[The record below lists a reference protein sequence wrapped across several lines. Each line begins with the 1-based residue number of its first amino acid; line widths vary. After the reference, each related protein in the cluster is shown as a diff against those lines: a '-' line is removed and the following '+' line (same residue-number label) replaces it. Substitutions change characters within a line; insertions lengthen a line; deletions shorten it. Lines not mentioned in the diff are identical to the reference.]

1 MTGQS
6 LIWRWPLSVG
16 IPCGAVL
23 LAVALSGC
31 ASTVPQISGPAGNS
45 VSKPVAAPA
54 LTDRSCQSLRSE
66 IMTREARGAARLI
79 DRKND
84 GGKLNAREQAEID
97 TYNSLLN
104 EYLGARCHLT

>member
-1 MTGQS
+1 M
-6 LIWRWPLSVG
+6 
-16 IPCGAVL
+16 
-23 LAVALSGC
+23 LALALAGC
-31 ASTVPQISGPAGNS
+31 ASSMSQIGAPPA
-45 VSKPVAAPA
+45 AAPV

-66 IMTREARGAARLI
+66 IMKREARGAARLV

-84 GGKLNAREQAEID
+84 GGKLNPREQAEID

>member
-1 MTGQS
+1 MTGKS
-6 LIWRWPLSVG
+6 LIRRRSRPVAAK
-16 IPCGAVL
+16 CGAIF

-31 ASTVPQISGPAGNS
+31 VSTGAQIGAPAAHS
-45 VSKPVAAPA
+45 ASKPASAPV
-54 LTDRSCQSLRSE
+54 LTDRSCQSLRAE
-66 IMTREARGAARLI
+66 IMAREARGAARLV

>member
-1 MTGQS
+1 MTGKS
-6 LIWRWPLSVG
+6 FIRRWPLSAIAFG
-16 IPCGAVL
+16 CTAMI
-23 LAVALSGC
+23 AVALGGC
-31 ASTVPQISGPAGNS
+31 ATTESQIGAPAAA
-45 VSKPVAAPA
+45 PVAAPV

-66 IMTREARGAARLI
+66 IMKREARGAARLV

-97 TYNSLLN
+97 SYNSLLN

>member
-1 MTGQS
+1 MTTER
-6 LIWRWPLSVG
+6 LIWPRPALTGVRSG
-16 IPCGAVL
+16 ILA
-23 LAVALSGC
+23 LAVALGGGC
-31 ASTVPQISGPAGNS
+31 ASTEAQKIVTPA
-45 VSKPVAAPA
+45 AAPV

-66 IMTREARGAARLI
+66 IMTREARGAARLV

>member
-1 MTGQS
+1 MIQQKPVSNGVRRCA
-6 LIWRWPLSVG
+6 I
-16 IPCGAVL
+16 L
-23 LAVALSGC
+23 LAVAVSGC
-31 ASTVPQISGPAGNS
+31 ASTEAQ
-45 VSKPVAAPA
+45 VSTPVAAPV

-66 IMTREARGAARLI
+66 IMTREARGATRLI

-84 GGKLNAREQAEID
+84 GGKLSAREQAEID

>member
-1 MTGQS
+1 MIRQRPVLNGVRRS
-6 LIWRWPLSVG
+6 
-16 IPCGAVL
+16 AVL
-23 LAVALSGC
+23 LAVSVAGC
-31 ASTVPQISGPAGNS
+31 ASTDAQLPLST
-45 VSKPVAAPA
+45 PVAAPV

-66 IMTREARGAARLI
+66 IMTREARGATRLI

-84 GGKLNAREQAEID
+84 GGKLTPREQAEID